1 MIDDIIG
8 GVSPL
13 KARQSSRGGK
23 NAGKATSTGK
33 RRGGFAKSSGK
44 RGAGGRNV
52 GGYNVNTRFK
62 VDKWNPP
69 ASGGTMSAGS
79 PKPKDPVTKKDGG
92 KAVTPGGNTTINNEI
107 NQNSEGT
114 PGSGHYEDVF
124 GDKTTETGGL
134 ESYKKVWDKND
145 NDLQGKY
152 EGDYDKWVVA
162 ADKWWAEDATE
173 EQRSSRNKTK
183 TTEKVK
189 VGEKWVQDEE
199 SKPGGD
205 NNATINN

>member
-107 NQNSEGT
+107 NQNSI
-114 PGSGHYEDVF
+114 YIR
-124 GDKTTETGGL
+124 
-134 ESYKKVWDKND
+134 
-145 NDLQGKY
+145 
-152 EGDYDKWVVA
+152 VVYIV
-162 ADKWWAEDATE
+162 
-173 EQRSSRNKTK
+173 QI
-183 TTEKVK
+183 VK
-189 VGEKWVQDEE
+189 VLQDLGIM
-199 SKPGGD
+199 KMCLG
-205 NNATINN
+205 TKQLRQVV